1 MRLARLRPTAETG
14 YHLDE
19 VWAALGGTQQLG
31 AKAPEGVTLM
41 STTRVSSALLQTS
54 HGCWKRAEGL
64 MRLAMMN
71 FVILLN
77 GNRTPTKSRLLFV
90 TLLNV
95 KSNNQPPSSQNEI
108 NCNST

>member
-1 MRLARLRPTAETG
+1 MTAETAC
-14 YHLDE
+14 HTDE
-19 VWAALGGTQQLG
+19 LWAALVGTQQLG
-31 AKAPEGVTLM
+31 AKASEAVTLVSVM
-41 STTRVSSALLQTS
+41 HVPSTPLQTS
-54 HGCWKRAEGL
+54 HGCRKGLEGL

-77 GNRTPTKSRLLFV
+77 GNRTRTKSRLLFV

-108 NCNST
+108 SFNTT